1 MTADRAA
8 LVIFARAPVP
18 GQAKTRLIPVLGPEG
33 AAELYRCFLRD
44 TLANAAVMDASVLVA
59 AAEEGHVAEVSRL
72 AAEACPAAEVIV
84 QEGRD
89 LGERMLNAF
98 RHTLR
103 SGYRRTVIVGSDVP
117 SLPWER
123 VSEALRLAGE
133 RDLTLGPSL
142 DGGYYLI
149 GMHAAIPRLFD
160 GMAWGKRTVLV
171 DTLRHAQDLQLTVSL
186 LEPWYDVDTPRDLE
200 TLRSH
205 LTALALAGHELP
217 CPRTWEYMRARDGE

>member
-44 TLANAAVMDASVLVA
+44 TLANAAVMDASVVVA
-59 AAEEGHVAEVSRL
+59 AAEAQHVSEVSRL

-103 SGYRRTVIVGSDVP
+103 SGNRRTVIVGSDVP

-149 GMHAAIPRLFD
+149 GMHAAIPRLFE
-160 GMAWGKRTVLV
+160 GLAWGGPTVLT
-171 DTLRHAQDLQLTVSL
+171 DTLRRAQELRLTVSL
-186 LEPWYDVDTPRDLE
+186 LDPWYDVDTPADLE
-200 TLRSH
+200 ELRAE
-205 LTALALAGHELP
+205 LRALALAGQEMP
-217 CPRTWEYMRARDGE
+217 CPQTWECLQGSEI